1 MTLSKNI
8 YKSAYFILFCA
19 TCDTIESIEKILS
32 HSILPTA
39 TAKQLQEEIQI
50 LKQMQFKTEEFI
62 LSTPKVTD
70 LS

>member
-1 MTLSKNI
+1 MILSKNV

-19 TCDTIESIEKILS
+19 TCDTIENIEKMLS
-32 HSILPTA
+32 HSILPTT

-50 LKQMQFKTEEFI
+50 LKRMQLEAEELI
-62 LSTPKVTD
+62 LSTSEVTV

>member
-1 MTLSKNI
+1 MILSKNV

-19 TCDTIESIEKILS
+19 TCDTIENIEKMLS

-50 LKQMQFKTEEFI
+50 LKRMQLEAEELI
-62 LSTPKVTD
+62 LSTSEVIV